1 MGQIT
6 DLTAGTFDAVI
17 NKDTPVL
24 VDFWSPTCVPC
35 RMLVPVLEE
44 IAEEYEGDIAVAKVN
59 AAEHAPLAVKYG
71 IDMLP
76 TLLFFH
82 QGRVVNRMTGVQPKH
97 KIQEA
102 LDEIE

>member
-1 MGQIT
+1 MEKIT
-6 DLTAGTFDAVI
+6 DLTAGTFDAAI
-17 NKDTPVL
+17 NNALPVL

-35 RMLVPVLEE
+35 RKLAPILAE
-44 IAEEYEGDIAVAKVN
+44 IAAEYEGEFFIAKVN
-59 AAEHAPLAVKYG
+59 AAEHTQLAARYG
-71 IDMLP
+71 VDMLP
-76 TLLFFH
+76 TLLFFF